1 MSRRLRYSRL
11 NQTLNVWQSFT
22 DVMSSAFMIL
32 SLFLFLALLKSG
44 VVNSDISRVNT
55 ELQSVKIENKKLQ
68 DKVKEKDKEIQKKS
82 EKIKPVDSGRN
93 TEGNTTTESQRKVA
107 KRKYKESPRKAK

>member
-44 VVNSDISRVNT
+44 VVNSDISRVNN
-55 ELQSVKIENKKLQ
+55 ELKLVKIENKKLQ
-68 DKVKEKDKEIQKKS
+68 DKVKEKDKKIQEKS
-82 EKIKPVDSGRN
+82 EKIKQQEKTIKGKNEKISSYRQSN
-93 TEGNTTTESQRKVA
+93 
-107 KRKYKESPRKAK
+107 